1 MSGLRQTLPGEDKAP
16 NRIDSLLGHW
26 LLAAALILV
35 AAALTI
41 PQLDTYTFGTDS
53 SESYLYMFSLTDQ
66 PYTTAEV
73 LTNIYADGPDQMP
86 LYFLVGH
93 WWSAVAGQSV
103 LAARVLTVFASL
115 LTLAAVYRLA
125 RDFVAP
131 IAGVIAV
138 FVLLCLAF
146 NAYYYVYL
154 RPYAQLTLLASLLLW
169 LYLRMATRQQQPDR
183 RDYLALAATI
193 YALVST
199 HAYGFLIGL
208 VLAMY
213 HLLAVKK
220 DRRWLMIGIAAFCA
234 LLLAAPQLSV
244 MLTRGLVRASDHHAK
259 SAGTMAAYKTWLSVF
274 TNGSPILL
282 AISVAG
288 AGLGWRRGWLRG
300 NPFLLLFP
308 LLLVG
313 IGVISEA
320 SGVAGPSRM
329 RYFLV
334 ATPILAVFIAMGI
347 YCLHRLRRWLAL
359 LTLLWLGAG
368 LSFMHSA
375 DWELLL
381 GGRTNAYTQPPW
393 HLVSRWMR
401 HTDESLFTVTIDVPN
416 RLLRKFA
423 KGYPDLRHYY
433 FIQHG
438 FRMAETRLHKL
449 RDLIAARTLFEPG
462 YWLVYRTAA
471 LDVSERAL
479 IDAIMSDFGYQRCA
493 ATTFPNATILATY
506 RWDLLDCEPP
516 EPLAEYQNE
525 LLRYGFYAY
534 GLDAENLTFVDH
546 WRGLGDQDLS
556 ELHISFQL
564 IDQDWNK
571 VAQLDLPLVHEAKLR
586 RFSMDLAAVPAG
598 DYRLMAVVYDAQTG
612 ERLAWQDNADWIPE
626 MQQLAEIAIPEP
638 AASSS

>member
-1 MSGLRQTLPGEDKAP
+1 M
-16 NRIDSLLGHW
+16 I
-26 LLAAALILV
+26 LAAAV
-35 AAALTI
+35 LTI

-53 SESYLYMFSLTDQ
+53 SESYLYMFSLTDE
-66 PYTTAEV
+66 PYTSAEV
-73 LTNIYADGPDQMP
+73 LANIYADGPDQLP
-86 LYFLVGH
+86 LYYLLVH
-93 WWSAVAGQSV
+93 WWGAVAGQSV
-103 LAARVLTVFASL
+103 LAARILTVFASL
-115 LTLAAVYRLA
+115 LTFAAVYRLA

-138 FVLLCLAF
+138 SVLLCLAF

-154 RPYAQLTLLASLLLW
+154 RPYAQLMLLASLLLW
-169 LYLRMATRQQQPDR
+169 LYLRMATRRQQPAR
-183 RDYLALAATI
+183 RDYLALLATI

-208 VLAMY
+208 VLALY

-220 DRRWLMIGIAAFCA
+220 DRRWRRIVAAAFCA

-244 MLTRGLVRASDHHAK
+244 MLTSGLVRASDHHAK
-259 SAGTMAAYKTWLSVF
+259 SAGTMAAYETWLSVF

-347 YCLHRLRRWLAL
+347 HSLRRLRRWLVL
-359 LTLLWLGAG
+359 LTLLWLVAG
-368 LSFMHSA
+368 LSFMHTA
-375 DWELLL
+375 DWDLLL

-393 HLVSRWMR
+393 HLLSRWMR
-401 HTDESLFTVTIDVPN
+401 QSDESLFTVAIDVPN

-423 KGYPDLRHYY
+423 KGHPDLRHYY

-438 FRMAETRLHKL
+438 FRMADSRLHNL
-449 RDLIAARTLFEPG
+449 RDLIATRTLYEPG
-462 YWLVYRTAA
+462 YWLVYRTNS
-471 LDVSERAL
+471 LDSYERAL
-479 IDAIMSDFGYQRCA
+479 IDSIMSDFGYQRCA
-493 ATTFPNATILATY
+493 ATDFPNATILATY
-506 RWDLLDCEPP
+506 RWDLLGCEPP

-525 LLRYGFYAY
+525 LLHYGFYAH
-534 GLDAENLTFVDH
+534 GLDAAKLIFVDH

-556 ELHISFQL
+556 KWQMSFQL
-564 IDQDWNK
+564 IDQTWNT

-586 RFSMDLAAVPAG
+586 RFSMDLLAVPAG
-598 DYRLMAVVYDAQTG
+598 DYRLMAIVYAAGTG
-612 ERLAWQDNADWIPE
+612 ERLAWHGNEDWIPE
-626 MQQLAEIAIPEP
+626 MLPLAEIAIPEP
-638 AASSS
+638 AASSP

>member
-1 MSGLRQTLPGEDKAP
+1 MSSLRRPCPGEDKAL
-16 NRIDSLLGHW
+16 NWIDRLLGHW
-26 LLAAALILV
+26 LWTAVMILV

-53 SESYLYMFSLTDQ
+53 SESYLYMFSLTEK
-66 PYTTAEV
+66 PYSSAQV
-73 LTNIYADGPDQMP
+73 LANIYTDGPDQMP
-86 LYFLVGH
+86 LYFLLGH
-93 WWSAVAGQSV
+93 WWGAVAGQSV

-115 LTLAAVYRLA
+115 LTLAAVYSLA
-125 RDFVAP
+125 RDFVSP
-131 IAGVIAV
+131 VAGVIAA
-138 FVLLCLAF
+138 FVLLSPAF
-146 NAYYYVYL
+146 NAYYAVYL
-154 RPYAQLTLLASLLLW
+154 RPYAQLTLLAALLLW

-208 VLAMY
+208 VVAMY

-220 DRRWLMIGIAAFCA
+220 DRRWLMIGSAAICA
-234 LLLAAPQLSV
+234 LLLAAPQLFV
-244 MLTRGLVRASDHHAK
+244 MFTSGIARASDHYAN
-259 SAGTMAAYKTWLSVF
+259 SAGTLAAYQTWINVF

-288 AGLGWRRGWLRG
+288 AGLGWRRG

-308 LLLVG
+308 LLMVN

-320 SGVAGPSRM
+320 SGVADPSRM

-368 LSFMHSA
+368 LSFMQTA
-375 DWELLL
+375 DWDLLL
-381 GGRTNAYTQPPW
+381 EGRTNAYTQPPW
-393 HLVSRWMR
+393 HLISRWMR
-401 HTDESLFTVTIDVPN
+401 HTDESLFTVAIDIPN

-433 FIQHG
+433 FIQYG
-438 FRMAETRLHKL
+438 FRMAETKLQKL
-449 RDLIAARTLFEPG
+449 RDLIAARALSEPG

-471 LDVSERAL
+471 QDSSRLAQ
-479 IDAIMSDFGYQRCA
+479 IDAIMRDFGYQLCA
-493 ATTFPNATILATY
+493 ATAFPNATMLATY
-506 RWDLLDCEPP
+506 RWDLLGCEPP
-516 EPLAEYQNE
+516 EPLADYQNE
-525 LLRYGFYAY
+525 LLRYEFYAY
-534 GLDAENLTFVDH
+534 GLDAEQLTFVDL
-546 WRGLGDQDLS
+546 WRGRGDHDLS
-556 ELHISFQL
+556 NVHISYQL
-564 IDQDWNK
+564 IDQDWNN
-571 VAQLDLPLVHEAKLR
+571 VAQLDLPLVHEGKPR
-586 RFSMDLAAVPAG
+586 RFTLNLADVPAG

-612 ERLAWQDNADWIPE
+612 ERQAWQGNEGWIPE
-626 MQQLAEIAIPEP
+626 MQQLAEVAIPER